1 MNNILHDIQLSLTKK
16 EVELVFVDS
25 KDMQEINLEQR
36 GFDKTTDVLS
46 FPLMEVEG
54 MPLGSIVINSEL
66 AQEKADELGHTK
78 EEEESLLFIHGIL
91 HLLGYDHEVDSG
103 EMRKMEEKIIK
114 KFSLP
119 ESLILRNE

>member
-1 MNNILHDIQLSLTKK
+1 MNSLLKKIQLSLTDK
-16 EVELVFVDS
+16 EVELVFVDN
-25 KDMQEINLEQR
+25 KQMREINKEQR

-46 FPLMEVEG
+46 FPLLEVVG

-66 AQEKADELGHTK
+66 AKEKADELSHTK

-91 HLLGYDHEVDSG
+91 HLLGFDHECDNG
-103 EMRKMEEKIIK
+103 EMRDYEREIIE

-119 ESLILRNE
+119 KSLILRSE

>member
-25 KDMQEINLEQR
+25 KKMQEINLEQR